1 MIDINLNLQVGA
13 KHVSPLPAIRAF
25 LKIVEQMTT
34 YSLEKFI
41 ADLDHIT
48 LGETSQEKI
57 VAAAKP
63 LLERLVRQPDCL
75 ERKYKKRGTTAYGRY
90 MLHRAPRFNISSVVW
105 GPGDNAK
112 AHNHDTWGMVGVIEN
127 EIQETRFRRKD
138 DRSQSDYA
146 ELETIAVLRNQAGMV
161 SCLISP
167 NDDIHEM
174 NNVTSRD
181 TVEIHVYG
189 KDLTDMPRLRFDVA
203 NKAVKTFA
211 SPKYD
216 NC

>member
-1 MIDINLNLQVGA
+1 M
-13 KHVSPLPAIRAF
+13 
-25 LKIVEQMTT
+25 MTER
-34 YSLEKFI
+34 YSLEDFI
-41 ADLDHIT
+41 RDLERIT
-48 LGETSQEKI
+48 GAESSQEKI

-63 LLERLVRQPDCL
+63 LLARLVQQPDCI
-75 ERKYKKRGTTAYGRY
+75 EPKYRKRGATAYGRY
-90 MLHRAPRFNISSVVW
+90 MLHRAPLFNISAVVW

-112 AHNHDTWGMVGVIEN
+112 AHNHETWGMVGVIEN

-138 DRSQSDYA
+138 SGSQEGCAD
-146 ELETIAVLRNQAGMV
+146 LEVTAVVHNKAGMV
-161 SCLISP
+161 SCLIAP
-167 NDDIHEM
+167 DDDIHEM
-174 NNVTSRD
+174 NNVTRRD

-203 NKAVKTFA
+203 NKTVKTFA

>member
-1 MIDINLNLQVGA
+1 VPFALFVVKSKMT
-13 KHVSPLPAIRAF
+13 
-25 LKIVEQMTT
+25 TT
-34 YSLEKFI
+34 YSLKHFI
-41 ADLDHIT
+41 EDLDRIT
-48 LGETSQEKI
+48 RAETSQDKI
-57 VAAAKP
+57 ISAAKP
-63 LLERLVRQPDCL
+63 LLTKLVQQQNCI
-75 ERKYKKRGTTAYGRY
+75 EEKYRKRGATAYGRY
-90 MLHRAPRFNISSVVW
+90 MLHRAPLFNISSVVW

-112 AHNHDTWGMVGVIEN
+112 AHNHDTWGMVGVVEN

-138 DRSQSDYA
+138 NGSQTSAD
-146 ELETIAVLRNQAGMV
+146 LEVTGVLKNGAGMV

-174 NNVTSRD
+174 NNVTDRD

-189 KDLTDMPRLRFDVA
+189 KDLTDMPRLRFDMA
-203 NKAVKTFA
+203 TKTVKTFA